1 MESTADLH
9 ARPVPQPASAFTV
22 TQRLVGVFS
31 FVGLLHV
38 LGWGGLLL
46 LVGPRYPALAGA
58 GILAYT
64 LGLRHAFDA
73 DHIAAIDNTTRKLLQ
88 QGQKPMGV
96 GFFFSLGHST
106 VVFVMAIALG
116 VAAQFVSQ
124 NINAFRNVGGV
135 IGTAVSGSFL
145 YLIGLIN
152 LVALIGI
159 IRVFRQMRR
168 GGYDAA
174 GLEED
179 LLTGGI
185 IFPFVRPLF
194 RFISRS
200 WQMYPMGLMFG
211 LGFDTATEV
220 ALLALAGGF
229 AARGL
234 PIWAILPLPILFAA
248 GMSLMDTA
256 DGAFMARAYHWAF
269 SNPVRK
275 VFYNLTITGL
285 SVGVALFIGTIELL
299 QVAAGQLHW
308 SGGVWGL
315 IANFDLNKIG
325 YGVVTIFIL
334 VWAVALLYW
343 RLAHVE
349 DRWSERLRTS

>member
-1 MESTADLH
+1 MENAAHLDHATMKSPASPSTAG
-9 ARPVPQPASAFTV
+9 
-22 TQRLVGVFS
+22 QRLAGVFGA
-31 FVGLLHV
+31 VGLLHV
-38 LGWGGLLL
+38 LGWGGLVL

-88 QGQKPMGV
+88 QGQQPMGV

-116 VAAQFVSQ
+116 QAAQFVSQ
-124 NINAFRNVGGV
+124 NLASFRSVGGV
-135 IGTAVSGSFL
+135 VGTTVSGSFL

-159 IRVFRQMRR
+159 MRVFRQMRR
-168 GGYDAA
+168 GEYDAA
-174 GLEED
+174 GLEEQ
-179 LLTGGI
+179 LLSGGV
-185 IFPFVRPLF
+185 IFPVVRRLF
-194 RFISRS
+194 RFITRS
-200 WQMYPMGLMFG
+200 WQMYPMGIMFG
-211 LGFDTATEV
+211 LGFDTASEV

-229 AARGL
+229 VAKGL

-269 SNPVRK
+269 SNPIRK

-299 QVAAGQLHW
+299 QVVAGQARW
-308 SGGVWGL
+308 SGGFWNL
-315 IANFDLNKIG
+315 IATFDLNKIG
-325 YGVVTIFIL
+325 YGVVTIFIV
-334 VWAVALLYW
+334 VWAAALLYW
-343 RLAHVE
+343 RLSHVE
-349 DRWSERLRTS
+349 KRWTESLRPE

>member
-1 MESTADLH
+1 MDNVASLEGRSLKSPASPSTA
-9 ARPVPQPASAFTV
+9 
-22 TQRLVGVFS
+22 TQRLVAVFGA
-31 FVGLLHV
+31 VGLLHL

-96 GFFFSLGHST
+96 GFFFSVGHST

-116 VAAQFVSQ
+116 LAAQFVSQ
-124 NINAFRNVGGV
+124 NIASFKSIGGV
-135 IGTAVSGSFL
+135 VGTAVSGSFL

-152 LVALIGI
+152 LVALVGI

-168 GGYDAA
+168 GEYNAA
-174 GLEED
+174 GLEEQ
-179 LLTGGI
+179 LAGGM

-194 RFISRS
+194 RFITRS
-200 WQMYPMGLMFG
+200 WQMYPMGIMFG

-229 AARGL
+229 VAKGL
-234 PIWAILPLPILFAA
+234 PIWAILPLPMLFAA
-248 GMSLMDTA
+248 GMSLMDSA

-269 SNPVRK
+269 SNPIRK

-285 SVGVALFIGTIELL
+285 SVGVALFIGTVELL
-299 QVAAGQLHW
+299 QVIAGQAGW
-308 SGGVWGL
+308 KGGAWNL
-315 IANFDLNKIG
+315 IATFDLNKIG
-325 YGVVTIFIL
+325 YGVVTIFVV
-334 VWAVALLYW
+334 VWAAALLYW
-343 RLAHVE
+343 RLSHVE
-349 DRWSERLRTS
+349 ERWTQTLRA

>member
-1 MESTADLH
+1 MENVAPLDRPLGATSARSTA
-9 ARPVPQPASAFTV
+9 
-22 TQRLVGVFS
+22 TQRLVAVFS
-31 FVGLLHV
+31 AVGLLHL
-38 LGWGGLLL
+38 LGWGGLIL

-96 GFFFSLGHST
+96 GFFFSLGHSS
-106 VVFVMAIALG
+106 VVFIMALALG
-116 VAAQFVSQ
+116 FAAQFVSQ
-124 NINAFRNVGGV
+124 NIGAFKSIGGV
-135 IGTAVSGSFL
+135 VGTAVSGGFL
-145 YLIGLIN
+145 YVIGLIN

-159 IRVFRQMRR
+159 IQVFRKMRR
-168 GGYDAA
+168 GQYDAQM
-174 GLEED
+174 EDD
-179 LLTGGI
+179 LLSGGV

-200 WQMYPMGLMFG
+200 WQMYPIGLMFG

-220 ALLALAGGF
+220 AFLALAGGF
-229 AARGL
+229 AAKGL

-269 SNPVRK
+269 SNPIRK

-285 SVGVALFIGTIELL
+285 SVGVALFIGTVELL
-299 QVAAGQLHW
+299 QVVAGQLHW
-308 SGGVWGL
+308 SGGLWSL
-315 IANFDLNKIG
+315 ITTFDLNKIG
-325 YGVVTIFIL
+325 YGVVTIFVV

-349 DRWSERLRTS
+349 ERWTERLQPK